1 MTLEEQLKVLSEK
14 LDKVIEERENENS
27 LKERKKMDENGRVT
41 IPKSIRKVLGWNE
54 SVEVEIE
61 IYGKNILI
69 KRVDKQ
75 ESL

>member
-69 KRVDKQ
+69 KRVDK
-75 ESL
+75 

>member
-1 MTLEEQLKVLSEK
+1 MTVEEQLKVLNEK
-14 LDKVIEERENENS
+14 LDKVIEERENESS

-69 KRVDKQ
+69 KKVDK
-75 ESL
+75 

>member
-1 MTLEEQLKVLSEK
+1 MTVEEQLKVLNEK

-27 LKERKKMDENGRVT
+27 LKEIKKMDENGRVT

-61 IYGKNILI
+61 VYGKNILI
-69 KRVDKQ
+69 KRVDK
-75 ESL
+75 

>member
-1 MTLEEQLKVLSEK
+1 MTVEEQLKVLNEK

-27 LKERKKMDENGRVT
+27 LKEIKKMDENGRVT

-61 IYGKNILI
+61 VYGKNILI
-69 KRVDKQ
+69 KKVDK
-75 ESL
+75 

>member
-1 MTLEEQLKVLSEK
+1 MTVEEQLKVLSEK
-14 LDKVIEERENENS
+14 LDLIMEERKKEGS

-61 IYGKNILI
+61 VYGKNILI
-69 KRVDKQ
+69 KRVDKI
-75 ESL
+75 E